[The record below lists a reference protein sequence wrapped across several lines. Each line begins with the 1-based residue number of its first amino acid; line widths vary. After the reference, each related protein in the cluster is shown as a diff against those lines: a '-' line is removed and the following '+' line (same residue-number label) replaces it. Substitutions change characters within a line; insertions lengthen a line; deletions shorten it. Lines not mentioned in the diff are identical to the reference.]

1 VRKHRQLL
9 QCVPCECAP
18 STSAGAAGSPDRYVL
33 KRAGPDCRQWLYRCS
48 PPAIVEIAT
57 LNASALL
64 VIYLALY
71 IYYIHRRAP
80 LCALTLPILYM
91 VTYLAL
97 LPLLHP
103 QARVGRAQPLRAPAG
118 RCCLLAVRWHG
129 RAQLCVKGL
138 DCFPC

>member
-80 LCALTLPILYM
+80 LCALTLPTLCM
-91 VTYLAL
+91 VIYLAL
-97 LPLLHP
+97 YIYCI
-103 QARVGRAQPLRAPAG
+103 QRRAPLCARLPG
-118 RCCLLAVRWHG
+118 RPPATAVCRQVTGMVEHSLRG
-129 RAQLCVKGL
+129 GTGI
-138 DCFPC
+138 

>member
-1 VRKHRQLL
+1 M
-9 QCVPCECAP
+9 
-18 STSAGAAGSPDRYVL
+18 L
-33 KRAGPDCRQWLYRCS
+33 KRAGADCRQWLYRCS

-80 LCALTLPILYM
+80 HCAQTLPTRYV

-97 LPLLHP
+97 YIYLICRRVPLCAQRPGRLAWWIAACKVALASCSGNCLHFAPCLDAHQLPLRP
-103 QARVGRAQPLRAPAG
+103 
-118 RCCLLAVRWHG
+118 
-129 RAQLCVKGL
+129 
-138 DCFPC
+138 